1 MIERHGARLLQD
13 RLGQPDEVAKTALFL
28 ASDESS
34 FTSGADHFVD
44 AGYTA
49 I

>member
-1 MIERHGARLLQD
+1 MATFTQLNAAFKRMVTPE
-13 RLGQPDEVAKTALFL
+13 EVAKVALFL

-34 FTSGADHFVD
+34 AVTGSAYLVD